1 MSHFNISALPDEQ
14 AALLP
19 LLKLIFFAFRRRRRL
34 LRQKVSLEGF
44 YLSLTIQMGLK
55 CPLD

>member
-19 LLKLIFFAFRRRRRL
+19 LLKLIFFAFRRRRL